1 MIRSRLENK
10 TNKSKNPSG
19 ILKFKRQ
26 RNLVADLSNEAKLQ
40 YSEELNVGYNS
51 KPFCKACKT
60 YFSNKNSNIE
70 EYVFY

>member
-26 RNLVADLSNEAKLQ
+26 RNLVADLNKQAKLQ
-40 YSEELNVGYNS
+40 YLEKLNVGYNS
-51 KPFCKACKT
+51 KPFCKACKP
-60 YFSNKNSNIE
+60 YFSKKNSNIG